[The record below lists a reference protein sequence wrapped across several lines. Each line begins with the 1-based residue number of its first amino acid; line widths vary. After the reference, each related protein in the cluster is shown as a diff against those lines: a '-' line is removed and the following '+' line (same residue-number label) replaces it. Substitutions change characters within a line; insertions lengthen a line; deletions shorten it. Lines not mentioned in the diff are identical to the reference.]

1 MSDELTGQNV
11 CIAVLGGTGFVGQH
25 LAQTWNYQHQPVELR
40 WLVHRSRSDWMRTV
54 AHDIRDVNLDDAR
67 SLASAI
73 DGCTVLINLL
83 RPSGNGWLAATLA
96 RALPTISSK
105 VRALVHAS
113 SIDVYGAAPD
123 TTVTE
128 TTLPKPH
135 TPYAHEHLR
144 LESLVAEAA
153 VSSSILRL
161 GAVFGP
167 GGRNLHAMADSV
179 AREGDWKL
187 AMRRALNGKR
197 RMHLV
202 SVETVAEV
210 LRLVVRHPCGVGGEI
225 LLVTEDQEVD
235 NNFAFVQERFANAF
249 GRRIPDLGHLPPAV
263 LRSVSQVRRRGN
275 FNPFRRYSGERLA
288 MKGFAPSE
296 PLRVRI
302 DRYAS
307 ILAAPP
313 ASDRQ

>member
-11 CIAVLGGTGFVGQH
+11 HIAVLGGTGFVGQH
-25 LAQTWNYQHQPVELR
+25 LAQACTYRQKPVELR
-40 WLVHRSRSDWMRTV
+40 WLVHRSRPDWMRTV
-54 AHDIRDVNLDDAR
+54 AHDIRAVDLDDAR

-105 VRALVHAS
+105 VRAFVHAS
-113 SIDVYGAAPD
+113 SIDVYGATCDA
-123 TTVTE
+123 TVTE

-135 TPYAHEHLR
+135 TPYGHEHLR
-144 LESLVAEAA
+144 VESLVAEAA
-153 VSSSILRL
+153 LSSTILRL

-179 AREGDWKL
+179 AHEGDWKL

-210 LRLVVRHPCGVGGEI
+210 LRLVARHQHGGGGEI

-249 GRRIPDLGHLPPAV
+249 GRRIPDLGRLPPAV
-263 LRSVSQVRRRGN
+263 LSIVSQMRRRGN
-275 FNPFRRYSGERLA
+275 SNPFRRYSGERLA
-288 MKGFAPSE
+288 MKGFVPSE
-296 PLRVRI
+296 PLSVRI

-307 ILAAPP
+307 ILAAPT
-313 ASDRQ
+313 ASGRQ

>member
-11 CIAVLGGTGFVGQH
+11 YIAVLGGTGFVGQH
-25 LAQTWNYQHQPVELR
+25 LAQSWTSQQQPVKLR
-40 WLVHRSRSDWMRTV
+40 WLVHRSRPDWMRTV

-83 RPSGNGWLAATLA
+83 RPSGDGWLAATLA

-113 SIDVYGAAPD
+113 SIDVYGAARD
-123 TTVTE
+123 VTVTE
-128 TTLPKPH
+128 TTPPKPQ
-135 TPYAHEHLR
+135 TPYAREHLR
-144 LESLVAEAA
+144 VESLVAEAA
-153 VSSSILRL
+153 LSSFILRL

-179 AREGDWKL
+179 AREADWKL
-187 AMRRALNGKR
+187 AMRRTLSGKR

-210 LRLVVRHPCGVGGEI
+210 LRLVARHHDGGGGEI
-225 LLVTEDQEVD
+225 LLVTEDQEAD
-235 NNFAFVQERFANAF
+235 NNFAFVQERFADAF
-249 GRRIPDLGHLPPAV
+249 GRRIPDLGYLPPAV
-263 LRSVSQVRRRGN
+263 LRTVSQVRRRGSS
-275 FNPFRRYSGERLA
+275 NPFRRYSGERLA
-288 MKGFAPSE
+288 MKGFTPSE

-307 ILAAPP
+307 ILAAPT
-313 ASDRQ
+313 ASGRQ